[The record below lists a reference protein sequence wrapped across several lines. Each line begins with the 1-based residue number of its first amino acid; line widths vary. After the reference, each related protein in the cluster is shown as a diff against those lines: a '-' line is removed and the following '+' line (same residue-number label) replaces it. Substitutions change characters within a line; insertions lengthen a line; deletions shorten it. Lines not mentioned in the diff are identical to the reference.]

1 MLRIMLVALI
11 ALALVVAGCPKGQQG
26 GNANGDETAGVPA
39 TPPPEEEAPP
49 DAGSPV
55 DRGREIY
62 VGTDYS
68 NTGLTCANCH
78 ALSPDDEKNRIFIAH
93 SGYGAARRGAWKI
106 TSQKQLDAGQGFA
119 KTVIDAAN
127 VCVKAPYMDHGEK
140 LIEGDDAVALN
151 AFLDSIAQ
159 DDKPFI
165 IAKAK
170 ALPPPGMT
178 PDMENGKRIF
188 EESCEHCHDSGI
200 KGLPELD
207 DAYTWLNP
215 LQVMAKVRKLTPD
228 WYSDYEGVDYEHMDA
243 QAPPEEEAVNPC
255 GDNPCNPCGT
265 SADDEGEQE
274 GNEPGEGEEEDNVFK
289 KNAMPFYGTDILSDQ
304 DVVDVAYYVTKGL
317 SAENENKDK
326 EEKDAEEKQLPPQLN
341 Q

>member
-11 ALALVVAGCPKGQQG
+11 ALALVVAGCPKGQQA
-26 GNANGDETAGVPA
+26 GNGTGDQTAAVPA
-39 TPPPEEEAPP
+39 TPPSEEAPP
-49 DAGSPV
+49 GGAGSPV

-62 VGTDYS
+62 TGTDYS

-78 ALSPDDEKNRIFIAH
+78 ALSPDDEKDRIFIAH

-106 TSQKQLDAGQGFA
+106 TTQAQLDAGQGFA
-119 KTVIDAAN
+119 KTVVDAAN
-127 VCVKAPYMDHGEK
+127 VCVKAPYMDHGDK
-140 LIEGDDAVALN
+140 LIEGDDAVALT

-165 IAKAK
+165 IARAK

-200 KGLPELD
+200 KGLPDLD

-215 LQVMAKVRKLTPD
+215 VQVMAKIRKLTPN
-228 WYSDYEGVDYEHMDA
+228 WYNDYQNTDYMNMEQTPDSSDDEV
-243 QAPPEEEAVNPC
+243 VNPC
-255 GDNPCNPCGT
+255 GDNPCGT
-265 SADDEGEQE
+265 GVDDEGEQE

-289 KNAMPFYGTDILSDQ
+289 KNAMPYYGTDILSDQ
-304 DVVDVAYYVTKGL
+304 DVVDVAYYVTKGI
-317 SAENENKDK
+317 SAESENKDK
-326 EEKDAEEKQLPPQLN
+326 EEKEAEESKIPPQVN
-341 Q
+341 H